1 MLIINKCN
9 KVADQYYYLLL
20 YLYQASL
27 TNFISIFKFMTY
39 QTKTYTEDLADFG
52 FREQE
57 EAKDLF
63 QAWRES
69 GLPIDFENNGVKI
82 AFNMNSGYVFLTNSE
97 YQVAMCVQG
106 ENNKLELQSFYSSPY
121 EGKEGSF
128 DELLEEYKDMHP
140 EDQLWFLQIAE
151 NIDRQDEI
159 PVLDEEE
166 D

>member
-1 MLIINKCN
+1 
-9 KVADQYYYLLL
+9 
-20 YLYQASL
+20 
-27 TNFISIFKFMTY
+27 MTY

-82 AFNMNSGYVFLTNSE
+82 AFNMNSGYVFFTNSE

-106 ENNKLELQSFYSSPY
+106 ENNKLELHSFYSSPY
-121 EGKEGSF
+121 ENREGFF
-128 DELLEEYKDMHP
+128 DELLEEYKEMHW
-140 EDQLWFLQIAE
+140 EDQEWFQDIAK
-151 NIDRQDEI
+151 NINRSDEL

>member
-1 MLIINKCN
+1 
-9 KVADQYYYLLL
+9 
-20 YLYQASL
+20 
-27 TNFISIFKFMTY
+27 MTY

-69 GLPIDFENNGVKI
+69 GLPIDFENNGVKL
-82 AFNMNSGYVFLTNSE
+82 ALNMNSGYVFFTNSE
-97 YQVAMCVQG
+97 YQVAMCETNDNG
-106 ENNKLELQSFYSSPY
+106 KLELFSFYSSPY

-128 DELLEEYKDMHP
+128 DELLEEYEDMHP
-140 EDQLWFLQIAE
+140 EDQEWFQQIAD
-151 NIDRQDEI
+151 NINRSEEL
-159 PVLDEEE
+159 PKLDEEE

>member
-1 MLIINKCN
+1 
-9 KVADQYYYLLL
+9 
-20 YLYQASL
+20 
-27 TNFISIFKFMTY
+27 MTY

-97 YQVAMCVQG
+97 YQVAMCTTNEQDQ
-106 ENNKLELQSFYSSPY
+106 LELYSFYSSPY

-128 DELLEEYKDMHP
+128 NELLEEYKEMHP
-140 EDQLWFLQIAE
+140 EDQEWFQQIAE
-151 NIDRQDEI
+151 NTNRSDEL
-159 PVLDEEE
+159 PDLEEE
-166 D
+166 EE

>member
-1 MLIINKCN
+1 
-9 KVADQYYYLLL
+9 
-20 YLYQASL
+20 
-27 TNFISIFKFMTY
+27 MTY

-69 GLPIDFENNGVKI
+69 GLPIDFENNGVKL
-82 AFNMNSGYVFLTNSE
+82 AFNMNSGYVFFTNSE

-121 EGKEGSF
+121 ENREGFF
-128 DELLEEYKDMHP
+128 DELLEEYKEMNW
-140 EDQLWFLQIAE
+140 EDQEWFQDIAK
-151 NIDRQDEI
+151 NINRSDEL
-159 PVLDEEE
+159 PTLEEE
-166 D
+166 E

>member
-1 MLIINKCN
+1 
-9 KVADQYYYLLL
+9 
-20 YLYQASL
+20 
-27 TNFISIFKFMTY
+27 MTY

-97 YQVAMCVQG
+97 YQVAMCIEG

-121 EGKEGSF
+121 EGREGFF
-128 DELLEEYKDMHP
+128 DELLEEYKDMCWQSQ
-140 EDQLWFLQIAE
+140 EWFQDIA
-151 NIDRQDEI
+151 NNVNRSDEL
-159 PVLDEEE
+159 PTLEEE
-166 D
+166 K

>member
-1 MLIINKCN
+1 
-9 KVADQYYYLLL
+9 
-20 YLYQASL
+20 
-27 TNFISIFKFMTY
+27 MTY

-82 AFNMNSGYVFLTNSE
+82 AFNMNSGYVFFTNSE
-97 YQVAMCVQG
+97 YQVAMCETNDNG
-106 ENNKLELQSFYSSPY
+106 KLELYSFYSSPY

-140 EDQLWFLQIAE
+140 EDQEWFQNIAK
-151 NIDRQDEI
+151 NINR
-159 PVLDEEE
+159 LDELPTLEE
-166 D
+166 E

>member
-1 MLIINKCN
+1 
-9 KVADQYYYLLL
+9 
-20 YLYQASL
+20 
-27 TNFISIFKFMTY
+27 MTY
-39 QTKTYTEDLADFG
+39 QTKTYTEDLANFG
-52 FREQE
+52 FKEQE
-57 EAKDLF
+57 EAKELF

-97 YQVAMCVQG
+97 YQVAMCETNDNG
-106 ENNKLELQSFYSSPY
+106 KLELFSFYSSPY

-140 EDQLWFLQIAE
+140 EDQEWFQDIAN
-151 NIDRQDEI
+151 NINRSDEL
-159 PVLDEEE
+159 PTLEEE

>member
-1 MLIINKCN
+1 
-9 KVADQYYYLLL
+9 
-20 YLYQASL
+20 
-27 TNFISIFKFMTY
+27 MTY

-97 YQVAMCVQG
+97 YQVAMCETNDNG
-106 ENNKLELQSFYSSPY
+106 KLELYSFYSSPY
-121 EGKEGSF
+121 EAKEGSF

-140 EDQLWFLQIAE
+140 EDQEWFLQIAE

-159 PVLDEEE
+159 PILDEEQ

>member
-1 MLIINKCN
+1 
-9 KVADQYYYLLL
+9 
-20 YLYQASL
+20 
-27 TNFISIFKFMTY
+27 MTY

-69 GLPIDFENNGVKI
+69 GLPVDFENNGVKI

-97 YQVAMCVQG
+97 YQVAMCERNDNG
-106 ENNKLELQSFYSSPY
+106 KLELFSFYSSPY

-140 EDQLWFLQIAE
+140 EDQEWFQQIAD
-151 NIDRQDEI
+151 NTNRSDEL
-159 PVLDEEE
+159 PELEEE

>member
-1 MLIINKCN
+1 
-9 KVADQYYYLLL
+9 
-20 YLYQASL
+20 
-27 TNFISIFKFMTY
+27 MTY

-63 QAWRES
+63 QAWKES

-97 YQVAMCVQG
+97 YQVAMCETNDNG
-106 ENNKLELQSFYSSPY
+106 KLELFSFYSSPY

-140 EDQLWFLQIAE
+140 EDQKWFQQIAD
-151 NIDRQDEI
+151 NTKRSDEL
-159 PVLDEEE
+159 PVLDEEN

>member
-1 MLIINKCN
+1 
-9 KVADQYYYLLL
+9 
-20 YLYQASL
+20 
-27 TNFISIFKFMTY
+27 MTY

-69 GLPIDFENNGVKI
+69 GLPVDFENNGVKI

-97 YQVAMCVQG
+97 YQVAMCERNDNG
-106 ENNKLELQSFYSSPY
+106 KLELFSFYSSPY

-140 EDQLWFLQIAE
+140 EDQEWFQQIAD
-151 NIDRQDEI
+151 NTNRSDEL
-159 PVLDEEE
+159 PELDEEE
-166 D
+166 